1 MPEDMKKIHQRL
13 VRWIEEKVL
22 QAKAQ
27 GVVLGLSGG
36 VDSSLVAALA
46 VEALG
51 KENVLGLFLPCNSD
65 RDDLVDAEIL
75 ARELKIRT
83 GFLNL
88 SPIYTV
94 LLKILPKGDLLSQAN
109 LKPRLRMMI
118 LYYYANMLNYLVA
131 GTGNKSEI
139 SVGYFTKYGDGA
151 ADILPLGDFYKSE
164 VKKLAV
170 FVGVPKHIIN
180 KVPSAGLWKGQTDEN
195 EMGITYPELEKI
207 LIALEQGKKTQG
219 KKVAKVRKM
228 LQKAQHKLK
237 MPEVFRKQSRI

>member
-1 MPEDMKKIHQRL
+1 MPEKMNKVHQRL
-13 VRWIEEKVL
+13 LNWIKEKVL
-22 QAKAQ
+22 QAKAR
-27 GVVLGLSGG
+27 GIVLGLSGG
-36 VDSSLVAALA
+36 VDSSLVAVLA

-65 RDDLVDAEIL
+65 PDDLVDAEIL
-75 ARELKIRT
+75 ARKLKIRT
-83 GFLNL
+83 AFLNL
-88 SPIYTV
+88 SPIYTN

-164 VKKLAV
+164 VKKLAAL
-170 FVGVPKHIIN
+170 VGVPKHIIN

-207 LIALEQGKKTQG
+207 LIALEKREKTQG
-219 KKVAKVRKM
+219 KKVAKVKRM
-228 LQKAQHKLK
+228 VQKAQHKLK
-237 MPEVFRKQSRI
+237 MAEVFRK

>member
-1 MPEDMKKIHQRL
+1 MPEEINKVRQRL
-13 VRWIEEKVL
+13 VKWIEEKVL

-27 GVVLGLSGG
+27 GMVLGLSGG
-36 VDSSLVAALA
+36 LDSSLVATLV

-65 RDDLVDAEIL
+65 PKDLIDAEMV
-75 ARELKIRT
+75 AKKLKIQTR
-83 GFLNL
+83 LLDL
-88 SPIYTV
+88 SPIYTN
-94 LLKILPKGDLLSQAN
+94 LLKILPKGDLISQAN

-151 ADILPLGDFYKSE
+151 ADILPLGDLYKSE
-164 VKKLAV
+164 VKKLAAL
-170 FVGVPKHIIN
+170 VGVPKHIVN
-180 KVPSAGLWKGQTDEN
+180 KVPSAGLWKGQTDEG

-207 LIALEQGKKTQG
+207 LIALEKGKKTFG
-219 KKVAKVRKM
+219 KKTAKVKKM
-228 LQKAQHKLK
+228 VQKTQHKLK
-237 MPEVFRKQSRI
+237 MPEVFRK

>member
-1 MPEDMKKIHQRL
+1 MPEKMNKVHQRL
-13 VRWIEEKVL
+13 LNWIEEKVL
-22 QAKAQ
+22 QAKAR
-27 GVVLGLSGG
+27 GIVLGLSGG
-36 VDSSLVAALA
+36 VDSSLVAVLA

-65 RDDLVDAEIL
+65 PDDLVDAEIL
-75 ARELKIRT
+75 AGKLKIHT
-83 GFLNL
+83 AFLSL
-88 SPIYTV
+88 SPIYTN

-164 VKKLAV
+164 VKKLAAL
-170 FVGVPKHIIN
+170 VGVPKHIIN

-207 LIALEQGKKTQG
+207 LIALEKREKTQG
-219 KKVAKVRKM
+219 KKTAKVKKM
-228 LQKAQHKLK
+228 VQKAQHKLK
-237 MPEVFRKQSRI
+237 MAEVFRK